1 MDIAYRTSPL
11 HGVIETLNPVWAEIN
26 RMKVPLRFAG
36 DEDSARQRLGL
47 SDLSF
52 LPRFGLKGPGA
63 AEWLLSHGVTSPA
76 GINHWGEL
84 DHGGIIARLGTNE
97 FFLEDGLN
105 GNTVAPL
112 RAALNRG
119 LPGVVPVFRQDAAL
133 AITGNEVNS
142 LLVQTCNV
150 NFNGFGMN
158 ERLVVMTSMV
168 GVSVLVI
175 RSLREGVP
183 FYRIWCDGT
192 FGPYLWTTLLQISGE
207 LGGAAIGVGGLFPET
222 VRLGAFSKSL

>member
-1 MDIAYRTSPL
+1 MENAYRTSPL
-11 HGVIETLNPVWAEIN
+11 HSVIETLNPVWAEIN
-26 RMKVPLRFAG
+26 QMRVPLRFAA
-36 DEDSARQRLGL
+36 DEGAARQRLGL

-52 LPRFGLKGPGA
+52 LRRFGLKGPAA
-63 AEWLLSHGVTSPA
+63 AEWLRSQGVTPPA
-76 GINHWGEL
+76 KVNHWDEL
-84 DHGGIIARLGTNE
+84 EYGGIIVRLATSE
-97 FFLEDGLN
+97 FFVEDGLE
-105 GNTVAPL
+105 GGIVERL
-112 RAALNRG
+112 RAALGRG
-119 LPGVVPVFRQDAAL
+119 LPGVAPVFRQDAAL
-133 AITGNEVNS
+133 AITGHEVNS

-150 NFNGFGMN
+150 NFNGFGMD

-192 FGPYLWTTLLQISGE
+192 FGPYLWTTLLQISEE
-207 LGGAAIGVGGLFPET
+207 LGGTAIGVSSLFPET